1 MGHWTKIQSRLQGKQ
16 NLNKW
21 LKTFKGNTDGDT
33 IKNYAGW
40 GTRRLTEDLPT
51 LKRERQVR

>member
-1 MGHWTKIQSRLQGKQ
+1 MVEKHLRV
-16 NLNKW
+16 
-21 LKTFKGNTDGDT
+21 NTDGDT